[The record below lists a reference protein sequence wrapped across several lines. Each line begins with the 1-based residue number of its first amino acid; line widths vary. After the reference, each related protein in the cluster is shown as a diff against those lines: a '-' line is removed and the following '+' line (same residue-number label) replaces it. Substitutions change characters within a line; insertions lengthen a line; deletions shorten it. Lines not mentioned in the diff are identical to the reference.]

1 MTSNSHD
8 LKTIDQIL
16 SLPDSGEFL
25 MQIHDKHEA
34 LVKSMTAFVD
44 DNNKAASGS
53 FTIKLDYKLD
63 RAGMF
68 QIAAKCDAKE
78 PQKPSAT
85 AVAWQ
90 GTEGRITPANPAQ
103 LKMEIRDVAPGET
116 ELRTAG

>member
-1 MTSNSHD
+1 MASNSHD

-25 MQIHDKHEA
+25 MEVHDKHEELIKA
-34 LVKSMTAFVD
+34 MDDFVET
-44 DNNKAASGS
+44 NNKEATGS
-53 FTIKLDYKLD
+53 FTIKLNYKLD

-68 QIAAKCDAKE
+68 QIAAKCDSKE
-78 PQKPSAT
+78 PPKPAAT

-90 GTEGRITPANPAQ
+90 GDEGRITPANPAQ
-103 LKMEIRDVAPGET
+103 LKMEIRDVSPGET